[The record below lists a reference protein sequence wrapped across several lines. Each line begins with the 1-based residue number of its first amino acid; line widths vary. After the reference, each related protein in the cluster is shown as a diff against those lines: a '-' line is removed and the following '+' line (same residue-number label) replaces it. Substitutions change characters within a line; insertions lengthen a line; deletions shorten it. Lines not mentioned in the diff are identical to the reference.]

1 MYGMSCG
8 INRHIRREHTV
19 VADFYLCNIN
29 NSAVIVCEKLLADF
43 NIKAVITVKR
53 RIDKRIS
60 RLAEQLF
67 DNFFNSV
74 KIGTF
79 HKIELL

>member
-43 NIKAVITVKR
+43 NIKAVIAVKR
-53 RIDKRIS
+53 RIDKCFV

-67 DNFFNSV
+67 NYFLYTV
-74 KIGTF
+74 KIGTI